1 MMSVAWSL
9 KDLSKSF
16 PGVKALD
23 GVSLDLRP
31 GTVHALVGENGCGK
45 STLIKV
51 LSGVHQPDRGAVV
64 RDGGK
69 LTFTST
75 KDARAAGVATIYQ
88 ELSLV
93 PQLTVGEN
101 IVLGSY
107 PARGAFIKW
116 AEAKARAVAALALL
130 NIQLDLDDP
139 VSTLSVAD
147 QQVVEI
153 AKAISV
159 DSTLLILDEPTT
171 ALSIP
176 EVERLHILV
185 TRLAAAGK
193 SILYVSHR
201 LEELFE
207 VADETTVMRD
217 GKVVARFAERAPAI
231 VDVVEAMV
239 GRSVTQF
246 YSKARNSGSEIVMSA
261 VGLLT
266 DRGVRDVS
274 FDLHRGEVLGLAG
287 VVGSGR
293 TEIARAIF
301 GVDTLRGGHVEID
314 GRTLASHKP
323 RSSIARGIGYVP
335 ESRKF
340 EGLFF
345 NLSASKNMSIAN
357 MKRILAGLFLNI
369 AAERREGQ
377 ELVDGFRI
385 SSHAELVQIAQ
396 LSGGNQQKIVL
407 ARWVFAQSRV
417 LILDEPT
424 RGIDVG
430 AKQEVY
436 RIMNEL
442 TNTGVSVLLISSDLP
457 ELLAMSDRLA
467 IVRRGTIDRVIDA
480 DSTTELG
487 LIKLISSSSDRSQ
500 A

>member
-1 MMSVAWSL
+1 MTSATWSV
-9 KDLSKSF
+9 KGLSKSF

-31 GTVHALVGENGCGK
+31 GLIHALVGENGCGK
-45 STLIKV
+45 STLIKT
-51 LSGVHQPDRGAVV
+51 LSGAHQPDSGGIV
-64 RDGGK
+64 RDGIELK
-69 LTFTST
+69 LSST
-75 KDARAAGVATIYQ
+75 REARAAGVATIYQ
-88 ELSLV
+88 EFSLV
-93 PQLTVGEN
+93 PQLTVAEN

-107 PARGAFIKW
+107 PVRGAFINRV
-116 AEAKARAVAALALL
+116 EAKARAVTALALL
-130 NIQLDLDDP
+130 DVHLDLDAP
-139 VSTLSVAD
+139 ASSLSVAD

-153 AKAISV
+153 AKAVSV

-171 ALSIP
+171 TLSSP
-176 EVERLHILV
+176 EVKRLHDLI
-185 TRLAAAGK
+185 TRLAVAGK

-207 VADETTVMRD
+207 IADETTVMRD
-217 GKVVARFAERAPAI
+217 GKVVAQFAEQPDI
-231 VDVVEAMV
+231 SDVVQAMV

-246 YSKARNSGSEIVMSA
+246 YSKVSNAGADIAMRA
-261 VGLLT
+261 VDLVT
-266 DRGVRDVS
+266 DHGVSNVS

-301 GVDTLRGGHVEID
+301 GVDRLRAGYVEVD
-314 GRTLASHKP
+314 GDSLAKHTP
-323 RSSIARGIGYVP
+323 RMSIARGIGYVP

-345 NLSASKNMSIAN
+345 NLSASKNMSIARL
-357 MKRILAGLFLNI
+357 KRLLSRHFLDV
-369 AAERREGQ
+369 ASERREGKVLI
-377 ELVDGFRI
+377 ERFRI
-385 SSHAELVQIAQ
+385 SSHAEQVQIAQ

-424 RGIDVG
+424 QGIDVG

-436 RIMNEL
+436 RIINEL
-442 TNTGVSVLLISSDLP
+442 TSVGVSVLLISSDLP

-467 IVRRGTIDRVIDA
+467 IVRRGTISDVIDA
-480 DSTTELG
+480 DSTTEIDL
-487 LIKLISSSSDRSQ
+487 LQLISSSSDGSQ